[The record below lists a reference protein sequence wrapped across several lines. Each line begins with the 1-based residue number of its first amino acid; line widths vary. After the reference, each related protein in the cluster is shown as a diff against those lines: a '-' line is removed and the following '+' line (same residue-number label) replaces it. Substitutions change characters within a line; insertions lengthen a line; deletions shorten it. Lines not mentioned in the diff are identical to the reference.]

1 MPSATL
7 DTLDDATC
15 GVRILHPEAV
25 AAARAALPA
34 TATLDSAS
42 VMLKAFADPTR
53 LRILSAL
60 AASDLCV
67 CDIAAV
73 LGLSESAVSHQL
85 RVLRTSQL
93 VTYRKQGRIAT
104 YRLLDQ
110 HVRDLLMTALEHA
123 RHQVP

>member
-1 MPSATL
+1 MPTATL
-7 DTLDDATC
+7 DRLDDASC

-25 AAARAALPA
+25 AVARAALPA
-34 TATLDSAS
+34 GATLDTAS

-60 AASDLCV
+60 AAADLCV

-110 HVRDLLMTALEHA
+110 HVHDLLTTALEHA